1 MSLLVIGLSGCA
13 QLPMVGAGG
22 VPPIPQQQAR
32 IWVYR
37 DLESSMIPAVP
48 FVRFNGLIAGA
59 ANQGGAFYRDV
70 PPGSYHVTVDSL
82 GTDVNQSS
90 DVSLAVGQEAY
101 IHIVQLDNWFESA
114 GYKVGVQRPTFYA
127 WLMGARDPLG
137 RGSCSAA
144 ISAAGR

>member
-1 MSLLVIGLSGCA
+1 MSLLVIALSGCA

-22 VPPIPQQQAR
+22 VRPIPQQQAR

-59 ANQGGAFYRDV
+59 ANQGGAFYRNV
-70 PPGSYHVTVDSL
+70 LPGSYHVTVDSL

-90 DVSLAVGQEAY
+90 DVNLAVGQEAY
-101 IHIVQLDNWFESA
+101 IHIFA
-114 GYKVGVQRPTFYA
+114 VG
-127 WLMGARDPLG
+127 
-137 RGSCSAA
+137 
-144 ISAAGR
+144 